1 MRTVEPHHMVNY
13 QGTWHLIAFCHL
25 RKEWRDFVLG
35 RMTICK
41 VEAEEFTIRPRDEWQ
56 PFLEDTFGIFQNR
69 QSFDVKL
76 RFSPERS
83 RWIKGEIWHEGQ
95 TEELLEDGS
104 LLLTIPVSHEQEI
117 MMEILKHGSHV
128 EVLEPEWLRGKVA
141 DEVSRAHTNY
151 TIRSQQL

>member
-13 QGTWHLIAFCHL
+13 LGTWHLIAFCHL
-25 RKEWRDFVLG
+25 RNEWRDFVLG

-41 VEAEEFTIRPRDEWQ
+41 VEADEFTIRPKEEWQ
-56 PFLEDTFGIFQNR
+56 PYLQDSFGIFQTR
-69 QSFDVKL
+69 TSFDVRLK
-76 RFSPERS
+76 FSPERS

-104 LLLTIPVSHEQEI
+104 LLLAIPASHEAEI

-128 EVLEPEWLRGKVA
+128 EIVEPDWLRYKVA
-141 DEVSRAHTNY
+141 EELKMAASLY
-151 TIRSQQL
+151 